1 MCDIMDKTI
10 SDEFDEEIL
19 MLLLKKPSVLID
31 DFVAYPNMY
40 GGSPGKAIVRLSNS
54 EKYRTT
60 TKIISDF
67 KTIGVFETRNT
78 IYISTR
84 GSFYQRNVSK
94 FA

>member
-1 MCDIMDKTI
+1 MCDIMSETI
-10 SDEFDEEIL
+10 GDEFDEEIL

-31 DFVAYPNMY
+31 EFISNPNNY
-40 GGSPGKAIVRLSNS
+40 GSFDRAIVKVSSNQ
-54 EKYRTT
+54 KYRTT
-60 TKIISDF
+60 TRIISEF
-67 KTIGVFETRNT
+67 KTIGVFETLNT

>member
-1 MCDIMDKTI
+1 MCDIMSETI
-10 SDEFDEEIL
+10 GDEFDEEIL

-31 DFVAYPNMY
+31 EFISNPNNY
-40 GGSPGKAIVRLSNS
+40 GSFDRAIVRLSNS